1 MGMYNELNKI
11 SQSIV
16 TSKQAKQQIKE
27 QEAFEKE
34 LQNEFLQIMQE
45 QLIFAYEDGL
55 NIFLNETKENIIFK
69 TFNEYLSKYNSNKI
83 WVDRFN
89 CKYRKNL
96 KAFLSQNYFTIAG
109 KAERIAKKQGV
120 NNDYKKQIAIEKWGL
135 QKQIMQQKLNEKSQ
149 KEAKKQRMEALR
161 LQQIRKQQIND
172 ILKVIS
178 QILVFTMKATA
189 YIVIAPLFVIACF
202 AGGFLGGMIKLK

>member
-1 MGMYNELNKI
+1 MGMYDELNKI
-11 SQSIV
+11 SSGIL
-16 TSKQAKQQIKE
+16 SKSQAKQQIKE

-96 KAFLSQNYFTIAG
+96 QQFLNQNYFTVAG

-149 KEAKKQRMEALR
+149 KEAEKQRTEALR

>member
-55 NIFLNETKENIIFK
+55 NIFLNETKENIIGKVFD
-69 TFNEYLSKYNSNKI
+69 EYMTKNNSTA
-83 WVDRFN
+83 WVERFN
-89 CKYRKNL
+89 KKYRKNL
-96 KAFLSQNYFTIAG
+96 QQFLNQNYFTVAG

-120 NNDYKKQIAIEKWGL
+120 NNDYKKQIAIEKWDL

-149 KEAKKQRMEALR
+149 KEAEKQRMELLR
-161 LQQIRKQQIND
+161 RQQIRKQQIND

>member
-69 TFNEYLSKYNSNKI
+69 TFNEYLAKYNSNKI

-89 CKYRKNL
+89 YKYRKNL
-96 KAFLSQNYFTIAG
+96 EAFLSQNYFTIAG

-149 KEAKKQRMEALR
+149 KEAEKQRMEALR